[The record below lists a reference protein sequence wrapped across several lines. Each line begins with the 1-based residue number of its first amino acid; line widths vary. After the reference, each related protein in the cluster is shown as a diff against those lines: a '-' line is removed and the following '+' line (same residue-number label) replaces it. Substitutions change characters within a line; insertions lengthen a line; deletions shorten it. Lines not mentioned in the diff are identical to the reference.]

1 MTHPLFQ
8 ENTPAS
14 QSLVICPFCH
24 SSDTEFFSLFGS
36 QLLTAQYYCRACHT
50 PFEQVKGEAVLADAA
65 RRDLANPSVPQMNAE
80 PGDEESAIA
89 EEKR

>member
-24 SSDTEFFSLFGS
+24 SSDTEFFFALWVA
-36 QLLTAQYYCRACHT
+36 TAD
-50 PFEQVKGEAVLADAA
+50 GAVLLPRLPHAF
-65 RRDLANPSVPQMNAE
+65 
-80 PGDEESAIA
+80 
-89 EEKR
+89 